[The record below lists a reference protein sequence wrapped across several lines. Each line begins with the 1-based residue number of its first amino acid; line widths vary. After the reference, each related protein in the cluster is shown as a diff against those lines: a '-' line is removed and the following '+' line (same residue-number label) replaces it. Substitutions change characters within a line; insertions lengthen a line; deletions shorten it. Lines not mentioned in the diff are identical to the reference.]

1 MRKLDLDGA
10 ELTWDADDPEG
21 YRAGYLRIGPV
32 VGGSMLGATLYEL
45 PPGQSNCPYHFEYG
59 NEEWVLVLDGALT
72 VRRPDGEEE
81 LGAREVLCF
90 PSGPD
95 GAHKFTNRSDEP
107 VRFLVFSTKIDPSMA
122 VYPDSDKVGAW
133 SSPDGES
140 VMVRRGSVVDYW
152 DGEL

>member
-1 MRKLDLDGA
+1 VQKLDLDSA
-10 ELTWDADDPEG
+10 ELTWDADDPDG
-21 YRAGYLRIGPV
+21 YRSGYLRLGPA

-45 PPGQSNCPYHFEYG
+45 PPGQSNCPYHYEYG
-59 NEEWVLVLDGALT
+59 NEEWALVLDGRLT

-81 LGAREVLCF
+81 LGPNQVLCF
-90 PSGPD
+90 PNGPY
-95 GAHKFTNRSDEP
+95 GAHKFTNRSEKP

-122 VYPDSDKVGAW
+122 VYPDSDKLGAW
-133 SSPDGES
+133 SGPGGES